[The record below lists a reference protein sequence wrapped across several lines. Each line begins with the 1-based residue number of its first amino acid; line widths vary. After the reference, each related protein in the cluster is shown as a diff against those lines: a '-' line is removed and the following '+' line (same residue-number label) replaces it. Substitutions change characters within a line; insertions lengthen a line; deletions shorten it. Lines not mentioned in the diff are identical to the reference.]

1 MHIRNALKKH
11 SYLRKLIDSANTDD
25 QKYQLKQIT
34 DVIKLMYKKFKFDF
48 RDLNFLFMTFV
59 KDSFQMSNKAP
70 ALIITDQFESLFKTH
85 MKF

>member
-1 MHIRNALKKH
+1 
-11 SYLRKLIDSANTDD
+11 
-25 QKYQLKQIT
+25 
-34 DVIKLMYKKFKFDF
+34 MYKKFKFDF

-70 ALIITDQFESLFKTH
+70 AFIITDQFESLFKTH